1 MNGAYNMTNN
11 LKLQVESEI
20 GNLEAVIL
28 HRPGKEMERLTPDTL
43 KESLFE
49 DIPWVKQMQIE
60 HDGFAKVLKDHG
72 AKIYYVEDLLKDILI
87 QNGSKEALLKKVI
100 DTAQLFNQTLER
112 HLFEYLNS
120 LKIEKVIEALIAG
133 VTKSE
138 VPEGNRVMTLTDYV
152 KSDKRFFLNP
162 IPNLYFMRDPAAV
175 IGNSISIS
183 SMFSKARKR
192 ESIIMQHIYQ
202 HHTLFED
209 TPLIHNVSSPTSIE
223 GGDILVLSDTTIAIG
238 CSTRT
243 AAPSIERIAKKAFET
258 LEKLER
264 ILVVEIPKLRSFMH
278 LDTVFTMVD
287 YDKFTIYPGI
297 EPLVKLYEITKSK
310 DCLNYKIITDKLSNY
325 LESVL
330 STPINLIRSGGGN
343 PITAAREQWNDS
355 TNTLAIA
362 PGVVVT
368 YSRNEA
374 SNKVLRDY
382 GVKVI
387 EIADSELI
395 RGRGGPRC
403 MSMPIKRAK
412 L

>member
-1 MNGAYNMTNN
+1 
-11 LKLQVESEI
+11 
-20 GNLEAVIL
+20 
-28 HRPGKEMERLTPDTL
+28 
-43 KESLFE
+43 
-49 DIPWVKQMQIE
+49 MQIE

-297 EPLVKLYEITKSK
+297 EPLVKLYEITRSK

>member
-1 MNGAYNMTNN
+1 MSNNFN
-11 LKLQVESEI
+11 LKVESEI

-60 HDGFAKVLKDHG
+60 HDGFAQVLKENG
-72 AKIYYVEDLLKDILI
+72 AKTYYIEDLLKDVLSS
-87 QNGSKEALLKKVI
+87 NGCKESLLKKI
-100 DTAQLFNQTLER
+100 IEIADLFNTTLEQF
-112 HLFEYLNS
+112 LFEYLTS
-120 LKIEKVIEALIAG
+120 LNTDKVIEALIAG
-133 VTKSE
+133 VTKNE
-138 VPEGNRVMTLTDYV
+138 VPERSRVMTLTDYV
-152 KSDKRFFLNP
+152 KSNKRFFLNP

-175 IGNSISIS
+175 IGNSLSVS
-183 SMFSKARKR
+183 TMFSKARKR
-192 ESIIMQHIYQ
+192 EGIILQHIYE
-202 HHTLFED
+202 HHPLFENV
-209 TPLIHNVSSPTSIE
+209 PLIHHTDSQTSIE
-223 GGDILVLSDTTIAIG
+223 GGDILVINESTIIIG

-243 AAPSIERIAKKAFET
+243 AAPSIERFAEKSFKT
-258 LEKLER
+258 LEKLEK
-264 ILVVEIPKLRSFMH
+264 ILVVELPKLRSFMH

-297 EPLVKLYEITKSK
+297 EPLVKLYEITPGKDRLIYKSV
-310 DCLNYKIITDKLSNY
+310 TDKFSSY
-325 LESVL
+325 LESIIK
-330 STPINLIRSGGGN
+330 SPIKLIRSGGGN

-403 MSMPIKRAK
+403 MSMPIRRSS